1 MRYVRKPTMR
11 GYIEDD
17 TYPAQTPMLPSLHVE
32 GAAEVDTGLVW
43 ADGSTIYRV
52 SPPIGFGRNDEW
64 Y

>member
-1 MRYVRKPTMR
+1 
-11 GYIEDD
+11 
-17 TYPAQTPMLPSLHVE
+17 
-32 GAAEVDTGLVW
+32 LVW